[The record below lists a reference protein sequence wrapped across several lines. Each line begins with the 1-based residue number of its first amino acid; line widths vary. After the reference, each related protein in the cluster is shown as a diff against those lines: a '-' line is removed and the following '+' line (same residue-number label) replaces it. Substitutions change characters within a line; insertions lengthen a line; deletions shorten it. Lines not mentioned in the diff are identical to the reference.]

1 MASTISAAR
10 AALYALLVANTYP
23 GSRPQVNFGPPDVYE
38 EHDVVAL
45 LGVEA
50 PDEEPAVI
58 GGPKPREERF
68 TIVVAV
74 KAHDPAGTAATVDAR
89 GWVLM
94 DEVRDVVYANQTLSG
109 ALSAPGWVRVGSQT
123 SEDGAQPAEGGGWV
137 FFGKVRVACRARL
150 T

>member
-10 AALYALLVANTYP
+10 AALHALLVANTYP
-23 GSRPQVNFGPPDVYE
+23 GTKPQVTFGPPDAYE
-38 EHDVVAL
+38 DHEVVAL

-68 TIVVAV
+68 VIVVGI
-74 KAHDPAGTAATVDAR
+74 KAHDPAGTAGTVDAR

-94 DEVRDVVYANQTLSG
+94 DEVREVVYANQTLSG
-109 ALSAPGWVRVGSQT
+109 ALSAPGWARVASQT
-123 SEDGAQPAEGGGWV
+123 SEHGAQPAEGGGWV

>member
-10 AALYALLVANTYP
+10 AALFALLTANTYP
-23 GSRPQVNFGPPDVYE
+23 GAAPQVTFGPPDAYE
-38 EHDVVAL
+38 EPEVVAL

-68 TIVVAV
+68 VIVVAV
-74 KAHDPAGTAATVDAR
+74 KAHDPAGTAQAVDLR
-89 GWVLM
+89 GWALA
-94 DEVRDVVYANQTLSG
+94 DEVREVVYANQTLSG
-109 ALSAPGWVRVGSQT
+109 ALSAPGWARIESQT
-123 SEDGAQPAEGGGWV
+123 SDGAQPAEGGGFV
-137 FFGKVRVACRARL
+137 CFVTVRVACRARL

>member
-10 AALYALLVANTYP
+10 AALHALLAANTYP
-23 GSRPQVNFGPPDVYE
+23 GAVPQVTFGRPDVYE
-38 EHDVVAL
+38 EPEVIAL

-89 GWVLM
+89 GWALM
-94 DEVRDVVYANQTLSG
+94 DEVREVVYANQTLSG
-109 ALSAPGWVRVGSQT
+109 ALSAPGWARIGSQT
-123 SEDGAQPAEGGGWV
+123 SEEGAQPAEGGGWV
-137 FFGKVRVACRARL
+137 LFGKVRVACRARL

>member
-10 AALYALLVANTYP
+10 AALYALLAANTYP
-23 GSRPQVNFGPPDVYE
+23 GAVPQVTFGLPAAYE
-38 EHDVVAL
+38 EPEVVAL

-50 PDEEPAVI
+50 PEEAPAVI

-68 TIVVAV
+68 TLVVAV
-74 KAHDPAGTAATVDAR
+74 KAHDPAGTAGTVDAR

-94 DEVRDVVYANQTLSG
+94 DEVREVVYANQTLSG
-109 ALSAPGWVRVGSQT
+109 ALTAPGWARIESQT
-123 SEDGAQPAEGGGWV
+123 SDGAQPAEGGGWV
-137 FFGKVRVACRARL
+137 LFGQVRVACRARL